1 MNVNEEA
8 VARLVAL
15 AEGLGLISEDLDEF
29 VYESTNEVAASRV
42 NEGTKPTRACT
53 TRPTSRPARSTTATW
68 RVSWPTFW
76 SAAARKAWRYSCE
89 TPPRST
95 DEMIII
101 QSAEALA
108 ERQGQSRKKI
118 S

>member
-42 NEGTKPTRACT
+42 NEGDFPEDEDWYKAY
-53 TRPTSRPARSTTATW
+53 ARLHDEADKQASKINDGDMEGQLAYLLE
-68 RVSWPTFW
+68 RS
-76 SAAARKAWRYSCE
+76 SEEGLALLMRDAAA
-89 TPPRST
+89 
-95 DEMIII
+95 
-101 QSAEALA
+101 
-108 ERQGQSRKKI
+108 
-118 S
+118 